1 MIDDFLLRCF
11 IVIVIKVMY
20 HVTSF
25 MCSHVVR
32 NRVADWPM
40 QVKRNVIR
48 WIMHVVTFVQFHDV
62 NVIQWA
68 FTTKGI
74 R

>member
-1 MIDDFLLRCF
+1 
-11 IVIVIKVMY
+11 
-20 HVTSF
+20 
-25 MCSHVVR
+25 
-32 NRVADWPM
+32 M